1 MMTTASPSGANI
13 MHDHLWNLPIF
24 FRRDTCSHDN
34 FRYLSYDI
42 DNWCK
47 HISISGETTAGLT
60 PYLLE
65 PEGLTPYPLE
75 EDTSGLQPYLLH
87 GLQPVLLSTL
97 METTTTLEPA
107 PTLTTTLEP
116 APTLPPY
123 NPAPSPPPFCKYCK
137 CRTATASSTPPSFS
151 GIYVVYLFCYNRIGL
166 RM

>member
-1 MMTTASPSGANI
+1 MNTFVTYKSFLGGTPVLMTTSGIYHMIWIIDANTF
-13 MHDHLWNLPIF
+13 L
-24 FRRDTCSHDN
+24 
-34 FRYLSYDI
+34 
-42 DNWCK
+42 
-47 HISISGETTAGLT
+47 SGETTAGLT

-97 METTTTLEPA
+97 METTTTP
-107 PTLTTTLEP
+107 EP

-151 GIYVVYLFCYNRIGL
+151 GIYVVYLFCYNRTGL

>member
-1 MMTTASPSGANI
+1 MTTKI
-13 MHDHLWNLPIF
+13 ICLVIF
-24 FRRDTCSHDN
+24 QKCFSVLDPDSKNQKTSFFKRFCFVTSKRQA
-34 FRYLSYDI
+34 LV
-42 DNWCK
+42 
-47 HISISGETTAGLT
+47 ISGETTAGLT